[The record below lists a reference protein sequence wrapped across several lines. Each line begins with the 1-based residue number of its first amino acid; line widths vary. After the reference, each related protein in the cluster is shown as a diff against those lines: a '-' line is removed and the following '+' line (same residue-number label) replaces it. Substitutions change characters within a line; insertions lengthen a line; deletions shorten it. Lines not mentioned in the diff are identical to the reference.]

1 MAFLDEAAYL
11 EDVQHSSMG
20 LPQELM
26 ESLGADVTAAPAA
39 GTVPEGWVSL
49 PGGIIIRK
57 STAILLG
64 VALIVL
70 VAWWYSNRKKRR
82 K

>member
-11 EDVQHSSMG
+11 EDVQKTSMG

-26 ESLGADVTAAPAA
+26 ESLGADVTQAPAGA
-39 GTVPEGWVSL
+39 VPEGWIAL
-49 PGGIIIRK
+49 PGGIVIRK
-57 STAILLG
+57 NTAILLG
-64 VALIVL
+64 VALVVL
-70 VAWWYSNRKKRR
+70 IAWWYSNQKKRR